1 MKKIIFTLLFLLIFM
16 PFAISKQE
24 EVNTIQYLNLD
35 WWNKFND
42 DKLTGYILSAYEN
55 NPDLKVASINTKEA
69 NQITKMS
76 FSRELPQISF
86 DPGYKREFESSEQRF
101 GDMVIPNYSQSNFVL
116 PLTMTYEFDIW
127 GKNRLKTKSL
137 KLQENI
143 AREDEKSAYIS
154 LTSAI
159 AANYF
164 NLIKADNLIN
174 NQKELI
180 ELQKTIVS
188 MEEKKY
194 NAGLS
199 PITELLVEKQALTLF
214 ENELNLMLENKDVI
228 LNRMLVLIGNRE
240 LKEIEHNDD
249 FILIEIPNAIDTKII
264 ENRPDFKKT
273 EYLIQKAGYDVRIA
287 KKDFLPSFLVYG
299 QIGFNAYQL
308 GKIFTPDTWLSNIG
322 VSPTLDIFTGG
333 LKLSRLKFKKL
344 EYEKT
349 MQYFEKMVLT
359 SIQEL
364 NDSFVSAKISGK
376 NYNNAIEH
384 YKLEENL
391 YNLSG
396 KKLEIGAKSTLA
408 HLKAKQALLIAEKN
422 KISYKT
428 DCNLSAINIYKA
440 SGGLD
445 YTKYNQQND
454 NL

>member
-16 PFAISKQE
+16 PLAISKEE

-35 WWNKFND
+35 WRNKFND

-101 GDMVIPNYSQSNFVL
+101 GDMVIPNYSQSNFIM

-287 KKDFLPSFLVYG
+287 KKDFLP
-299 QIGFNAYQL
+299 
-308 GKIFTPDTWLSNIG
+308 
-322 VSPTLDIFTGG
+322 TLDIFTGG